1 MVCRPR
7 LATTP
12 LMRGLQRV
20 LALGRPHL
28 RLLGQ
33 AFACML
39 VVGATTGVYAWLMG
53 PVLQFLL
60 SGGTRGLGPV
70 LRWAPGVASW
80 PREQLLWALP
90 VVVVVVGL
98 VKGLGYLGQFY
109 WVGLWGQHV
118 VVDLRRTL
126 FERFLA
132 LSPSQRAAQ
141 LSGDLMSRFTA
152 DVAVVEQAATYA
164 VASWLRDTVQ
174 IAILVVV
181 AFSVSWQL
189 SLLALLAVPI
199 AVLPASRLT
208 RALLNRTREGQAALG
223 GLAGQVQEGLGA
235 LRTIQAFEGQVAE
248 LERFDRTTAVL
259 RRALTRA
266 GWAKAAVPGVME
278 VLASMAIAGALAWA
292 LGQPDISPEAL
303 VSFLGAVI
311 LLYQPAKDLGRLSQ
325 FAVAAAAA
333 LERIDAV
340 LQLPAR
346 IAFGAASAPADWR
359 QLRFQ
364 DVRFAWG
371 DREVLRGVSF
381 TAQRGQ
387 LTAIVGASGA
397 GKSSLVTAL
406 LRFEPLAGGRIALDD
421 VDAAALSADALR
433 SQFALVTQDALLF
446 AGSVADNLRVGRP
459 DATAAQLE
467 QAACVAQA
475 HDFITA
481 LPQGYQTPVG
491 ERGVTLSGGQK
502 QRLCLA
508 RAVVSGAPVLVLD
521 EATSSLDPAGERE
534 VQAALDAVLQGH
546 TALVIAHRL
555 STIRGAQHIVVL
567 ADGRVVEEGI
577 HDALIARG
585 GAYTQLWALQTS

>member
-12 LMRGLQRV
+12 LTRGLRQV

-28 RLLGQ
+28 RLLAQ
-33 AFACML
+33 AFGCML
-39 VVGATTGVYAWLMG
+39 VVGATTGAYAWLMG

-70 LRWAPGVASW
+70 LRWAPQIAAW
-80 PREQLLWALP
+80 PREKLLWALP
-90 VVVVVVGL
+90 VVIVAVGL
-98 VKGLGYLGQFY
+98 LKGLGYLGQFY

-118 VVDLRRTL
+118 VVDLRRSL
-126 FERFLA
+126 FSRFLA
-132 LSPSQRAAQ
+132 LSPSQRARQ
-141 LSGDLMSRFTA
+141 LGGDLMSRFTA

-189 SLLALLAVPI
+189 SLLALVAVPL

-208 RALLNRTREGQAALG
+208 KALLARTREGQAALG
-223 GLAGQVQEGLGA
+223 TLAGQVQEGLGA
-235 LRTIQAFEGQVAE
+235 LRTIQAFDGQAAE
-248 LERFDRTTAVL
+248 LSRFDRTTGVL
-259 RRALTRA
+259 RVALTQA
-266 GWAKAAVPGVME
+266 GWAKAALPGVME
-278 VLASMAIAGALAWA
+278 LLASMAIAGALAWA
-292 LGQPDISPEAL
+292 LGQPQISAEAL

-325 FAVAAAAA
+325 FAVSAAAA

-340 LQLPAR
+340 LGLPER
-346 IAFGAASAPADWR
+346 VVFGAEHAPPLAR
-359 QLRFQ
+359 ALRFD

-371 DREVLRGVSF
+371 TQAVLHGVTF
-381 TAQRGQ
+381 TARRGE
-387 LTAIVGASGA
+387 LTAIVGPSGA

-406 LRFEPLAGGRIALDD
+406 LRFEPLAGGRIFVDD
-421 VDAAALSADALR
+421 TDAATLSAQSLR
-433 SQFALVTQDALLF
+433 AQFALVTQDALLF
-446 AGSVADNLRVGRP
+446 AGTVADNLRVGRP
-459 DATAAQLE
+459 DASQAELE
-467 QAACVAQA
+467 QAARAAQA
-475 HDFITA
+475 HDFILA
-481 LPQGYQTPVG
+481 LPQGYQTAIG

-508 RAVVSGAPVLVLD
+508 RAVLSQAPVLVLD
-521 EATSSLDPAGERE
+521 EATSSLDPQGERE
-534 VQAALDAVLQGH
+534 VQAALDALLEGH

-555 STIRGAQHIVVL
+555 SAIRHAQHIVVL
-567 ADGRVVEEGI
+567 ANGAVEEEGT
-577 HDALIARG
+577 HDVLLARG
-585 GAYTQLWALQTS
+585 GLYARLWALQTS